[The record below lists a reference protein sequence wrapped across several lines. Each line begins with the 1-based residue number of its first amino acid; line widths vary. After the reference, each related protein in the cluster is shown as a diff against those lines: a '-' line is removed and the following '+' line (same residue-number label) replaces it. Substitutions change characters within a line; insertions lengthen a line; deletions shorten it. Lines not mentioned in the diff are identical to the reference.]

1 MLRRTRNCNKCAQ
14 PVPKAVYRSSCRDK
28 HNRPRCDSNLGP
40 VTPQSGALATR
51 LLRQEASK
59 RDGGWIVR
67 GVPTSGRTSDVAGM
81 FSATSIRKTVID
93 SSVVMP
99 IVTFS
104 PGHHGDRRRHPII
117 IIIIMTFSPYPL
129 CHPVVNVESN
139 QI

>member
-1 MLRRTRNCNKCAQ
+1 
-14 PVPKAVYRSSCRDK
+14 
-28 HNRPRCDSNLGP
+28 
-40 VTPQSGALATR
+40 
-51 LLRQEASK
+51 
-59 RDGGWIVR
+59 
-67 GVPTSGRTSDVAGM
+67 M

-117 IIIIMTFSPYPL
+117 IIIIIIMTFSPYPL